1 MAPARTQKRVSTSSR
16 TTTSR
21 RGPGRRTAS
30 TRAAKAPV
38 RSTKRGSTAPTR
50 AGATRARKATP
61 RARLQRWVAPVLVS
75 ITIVLAAWTVYPV
88 LRIQYQHER
97 ELQTLQAELDGLKRR
112 NETLREQ
119 VDRLKTPEGVEEAAR
134 ESLGMVKP
142 GEQAYVVTGGTLGE
156 TSETVLADGEPEPPL
171 WQQALD
177 ALFGL

>member
-30 TRAAKAPV
+30 TRAAKATV

-50 AGATRARKATP
+50 AGATRARNATP
-61 RARLQRWVAPVLVS
+61 HARLQRWVAPVLVS

-119 VDRLKTPEGVEEAAR
+119 VDRLKTPEGVEQAAR

-142 GEQAYVVTGGTLGE
+142 GEQAYVVTGGSTGE
-156 TSETVLADGEPEPPL
+156 TSETVLPDAEPEPPL

>member
-1 MAPARTQKRVSTSSR
+1 MATARTQKRVSTSSG

-21 RGPGRRTAS
+21 RGSGRRTAS
-30 TRAAKAPV
+30 ARTSKAPT
-38 RSTKRGSTAPTR
+38 RSKKRGSAAPKR
-50 AGATRARKATP
+50 AGATGAKKATR
-61 RARLQRWVAPVLVS
+61 RARLPRWVTPALLSV
-75 ITIVLAAWTVYPV
+75 TIVLAAWTVYPV

-97 ELQTLQAELDGLKRR
+97 ELQTLQAELDGLKTR

-119 VDRLKTPEGVEEAAR
+119 VDRLKTPEGVEQAAR

-156 TSETVLADGEPEPPL
+156 TSATVLVDGESEPPL

>member
-1 MAPARTQKRVSTSSR
+1 
-16 TTTSR
+16 
-21 RGPGRRTAS
+21 
-30 TRAAKAPV
+30 
-38 RSTKRGSTAPTR
+38 
-50 AGATRARKATP
+50 
-61 RARLQRWVAPVLVS
+61 
-75 ITIVLAAWTVYPV
+75 VLAAWTVYPV

-97 ELQTLQAELDGLKRR
+97 ELQTLQAELDGLKTR

-119 VDRLKTPEGVEEAAR
+119 VDRLKTPEGVEQAAR

-156 TSETVLADGEPEPPL
+156 TSATVLVDGEPEPPL